1 VSDVVIGSTE
11 FKADLDQFNAAI
23 TQVSQAQDGIVESF
37 RQLRNE
43 LANVEST
50 WLSPAG
56 TTYSDAQQV
65 LNSSISQM
73 LDVLDQMVSRMK
85 VTLQNYQQ
93 AEQANTQNLT

>member
-11 FKADLDQFNAAI
+11 FKADLDQFSAAI

-37 RQLRNE
+37 QQLRNE
-43 LANVEST
+43 LANAEST
-50 WLSPAG
+50 WQSPAG

-65 LNSSISQM
+65 LNDSISQT
-73 LDVLDQMVSRMK
+73 LDVLDQIVSRMK